1 MGTLILSPPVS
12 IEEYLFNPAY
22 QHSEYFDGEVQPLNV
37 GTRFHARIQGRC
49 FRKLDEY
56 LDARPGNY
64 VGTELHCRLLIDGK
78 VRFRLPDLAVVLG
91 GFSEDYLDR
100 GPDLAVEIRSP
111 EDSIVSQLRKI
122 DDYFLNGTKLAW
134 LILPEEQSVLVLV
147 PHASPR
153 TLVAGDTLDGGDLL
167 PDLRIPVADLFC

>member
-1 MGTLILSPPVS
+1 MD
-12 IEEYLFNPAY
+12 
-22 QHSEYFDGEVQPLNV
+22 EYFDS
-37 GTRFHARIQGRC
+37 
-49 FRKLDEY
+49 
-56 LDARPGNY
+56 RPGNY
-64 VGTELHCRLLIDGK
+64 VGTELHCRLRIGGK

-91 GFSEDYLDR
+91 AFAEDYLDR

-111 EDSIVSQLRKI
+111 EDSIASQLRKI

-147 PHASPR
+147 PHAAPR
-153 TLVAGDTLDGGDLL
+153 TLVAGETLDGGDLL

>member
-1 MGTLILSPPVS
+1 MGGRSVS
-12 IEEYLFNPAY
+12 IEEYLSDPVY
-22 QHSEYFDGEVQPLNV
+22 EHSEYVDGEVRKLKV

-56 LDARPGNY
+56 FDAGPGNY
-64 VGTELHCRLLIDGK
+64 VGTELHCRLGIGGK

-111 EDSIVSQLRKI
+111 EDSIASQLRKI

-134 LILPEEQSVLVLV
+134 LILPEEQSVLVIRPDGV
-147 PHASPR
+147 VG
-153 TLVAGDTLDGGDLL
+153 TVVAGEILDGGDLL
-167 PDLRIPVADLFC
+167 PELRIPVADLFS

>member
-1 MGTLILSPPVS
+1 MGTLIATPPVS
-12 IEEYLFNPAY
+12 IEEYLSNPAY
-22 QHSEYFDGEVQPLNV
+22 RHSEYLDGEVRELNV

-56 LDARPGNY
+56 FDTRPGNY
-64 VGTELHCRLLIDGK
+64 VGTELHCRLRIGGK
-78 VRFRLPDLAVVLG
+78 DRFRLPDLAVVLG
-91 GFSEDYLDR
+91 GFTEDYLDR

-111 EDSIVSQLRKI
+111 EDSIASQLRKI

-134 LILPEEQSVLVLV
+134 LILPEEQSVLVLL
-147 PHASPR
+147 PNAAPR
-153 TLVAGDTLDGGDLL
+153 TLVAGETLDGGDLL